1 MTISSDVIQLLLT
14 AVVAILAPALVMKL
28 KRYQRLPLPIRDDE
42 CAEAVEELNGIQQ
55 YLTELLLSDRVDST
69 DLQTFAFEIGVDYD
83 GLRGED
89 RRSKAIHLMRLAKR
103 RRILIRLYGATIR
116 LRPDLEKRH

>member
-1 MTISSDVIQLLLT
+1 MTISPDVIQLLLT
-14 AVVAILAPALVMKL
+14 AIVAILAPALVMKM
-28 KRYQRLPLPIRDDE
+28 KRDQRLPLPIRDDE
-42 CAEAVEELNGIQQ
+42 CAETVEELNGIQQ
-55 YLTELLLSDRVDST
+55 YLTELLLSDKVDTT

-103 RRILIRLYGATIR
+103 RRILIRLYGATVR

>member
-1 MTISSDVIQLLLT
+1 MTISPDVIQLLLT
-14 AVVAILAPALVMKL
+14 AVVAVLAPVLVMKM
-28 KRYQRLPLPIRDDE
+28 KRDQRLPLPIRDDE

-55 YLTELLLSDRVDST
+55 YLTELLLSDKVDTT

-89 RRSKAIHLMRLAKR
+89 RRSKAIHLMRLVKR
-103 RRILIRLYGATIR
+103 RRILIRLYGATVR

>member
-28 KRYQRLPLPIRDDE
+28 KRDQRLPLPIRDDE

-69 DLQTFAFEIGVDYD
+69 DLQTFPFEIAVDYD